1 MIDMRK
7 IVFTLGLLVL
17 GICFLHAQKPEL
29 KFGAD
34 KTFKI
39 VQFTDVHWIYN
50 DSRSDIAGERMNEV
64 LDAEEPD
71 FLEFISF
78 TNLPCESRMF
88 FLRYAGYA
96 LTNDLKLKS
105 ITKFLPC
112 SVSSALF
119 LM

>member
-1 MIDMRK
+1 MRK

-50 DSRSDIAGERMNEV
+50 DSRCSA
-64 LDAEEPD
+64 
-71 FLEFISF
+71 
-78 TNLPCESRMF
+78 NL
-88 FLRYAGYA
+88 
-96 LTNDLKLKS
+96 
-105 ITKFLPC
+105 
-112 SVSSALF
+112 
-119 LM
+119 